1 MLWALFSM
9 LLLLWLLFGLSSPW
23 SASIHLLLVAALLV
37 LVLNVFNRR
46 KPAV

>member
-37 LVLNVFNRR
+37 LVLNVFNRS

>member
-1 MLWALFSM
+1 MLWAVFSV

-37 LVLNVFNRR
+37 LILNVISKR
-46 KPAV
+46 KPAI

>member
-9 LLLLWLLFGLSSPW
+9 LLVLWLLFGLSSPW
-23 SASIHLLLVAALLV
+23 SASIHLLLVAAIIV
-37 LVLNVFNRR
+37 LILNVLSRH

>member
-23 SASIHLLLVAALLV
+23 SASIHLLLVAALIV
-37 LVLNVFNRR
+37 LILNILNRR
-46 KPAV
+46 KPAI